1 METMETMQTYNL
13 IDAPD
18 KHGEIFDQAAIEPVL
33 LIQES
38 QPSYVIFSAELY
50 EKMINRIQELED
62 QILLEKA
69 KTAISESEMVGTEVF
84 TSALEILANGE
95 T

>member
-1 METMETMQTYNL
+1 MQTYNL
-13 IDAPD
+13 IDATD

-50 EKMINRIQELED
+50 QKMIQRIQELED

-69 KTAISESEMVGTEVF
+69 KTALSDSKMVGTEVF
-84 TSALEILANGE
+84 TSALESLANGE